1 MPVAEPPL
9 SEGARRRGLLVLL
22 VDVLLM
28 WTGFLM
34 VVPLISVHYVDGLGW
49 AAASVGFILGL
60 RQVVQQ
66 GLSLVGGALADRL
79 GARGLICVGM
89 FIRGAGF
96 IGMAWASSFPTLLLT
111 IVLAALG
118 GALFEAPKA
127 AAIAALTDE
136 RNRGRYYALN
146 GTIGGIGTAIGPFLG
161 AVLLRIDF
169 ALVAIV
175 SGSCFLLAGLLTAIL
190 LPAVRVAT
198 GHEGIAHGI
207 GLALRDR
214 PFIVFS
220 GLLMGFWFMWVQL
233 AISLPLLAK
242 ALSGTSDAVS
252 WIYGLNAALTITLQ
266 YPLLRLAERRL
277 RPLPVLALGV
287 ATMAA
292 GLGGVALAGSVP
304 ALLLCATLFA
314 TGSILAMPS
323 QQTVVATLAN
333 PAARGSYFGVNM
345 LALAFGGGLGNWG
358 GGFLYGVG
366 QQSGLRALPWL
377 VFATVGL
384 TAAAGMVLLHRRLT
398 MVEPAREVALSGEV
412 ARLGG
417 R

>member
-1 MPVAEPPL
+1 M
-9 SEGARRRGLLVLL
+9 RRRGLMVLL
-22 VDVLLM
+22 ADVLLM

-49 AAASVGFILGL
+49 AAASIGFILGV

-66 GLSLVGGALADRL
+66 GLSLIGGALADRL
-79 GARGLICVGM
+79 GAKGLICVGM
-89 FIRGAGF
+89 VIRGVGF
-96 IGMAWASSFPTLLLT
+96 VGMAWARSFPTLLLA
-111 IVLAALG
+111 ILLAALG

-146 GTIGGIGTAIGPFLG
+146 GTVGGIGTAIGPFVG

-175 SGSCFLLAGLLTAIL
+175 SGGCFLVAGLLTALL
-190 LPAVRVAT
+190 LPAVRVAA

-214 PFIVFS
+214 PFILFS

-252 WIYGLNAALTITLQ
+252 WIYALNAALTITLQ
-266 YPLLRLAERRL
+266 YPLLRLAERWL
-277 RPLPVLALGV
+277 RPLPILALGV

-292 GLGGVALAGSVP
+292 GLGGVALAGSPP
-304 ALLLCATLFA
+304 ALLACTALFA
-314 TGSILAMPS
+314 TGAILAMPS
-323 QQTVVATLAN
+323 QQTVAATLAN

-345 LALAFGGGLGNWG
+345 LALAFGGGLGNWA
-358 GGFLYGVG
+358 GGFLYGLG
-366 QQSGLRALPWL
+366 QGSGVPALPWI

-384 TAAAGMVLLHRRLT
+384 VAAAGLVLLHRRLT
-398 MVEPAREVALSGEV
+398 ATEPARGAGPAGGVV
-412 ARLGG
+412 TLGG

>member
-1 MPVAEPPL
+1 M
-9 SEGARRRGLLVLL
+9 VLL
-22 VDVLLM
+22 ADVLLM

-34 VVPLISVHYVDGLGW
+34 VIPLISVHYVDGLGW
-49 AAASVGFILGL
+49 AAASIGFILGM
-60 RQVVQQ
+60 RQIVQQ
-66 GLSLVGGALADRL
+66 GLSLIGGALADRL
-79 GARGLICVGM
+79 GAKGLICIGM
-89 FIRGAGF
+89 FIRGFGF
-96 IGMAWASSFPTLLLT
+96 VGMAWAHSFPTLLLT

-136 RNRGRYYALN
+136 RNRGRYFALN
-146 GTIGGIGTAIGPFLG
+146 GTVGGIGTAIGPFVG
-161 AVLLRIDF
+161 ALLLRIDF

-175 SGSCFLLAGLLTAIL
+175 SGSCFLTAGLLTALL
-190 LPAVRVAT
+190 LPAVRVAA
-198 GHEGIAHGI
+198 GREGIAHGI

-214 PFIVFS
+214 PFILFS

-252 WIYGLNAALTITLQ
+252 WIYALNAALTIALQ
-266 YPLLRLAERRL
+266 YPLLRLAERWL

-304 ALLLCATLFA
+304 ALLACTTLFA
-314 TGSILAMPS
+314 VGAILAMPS
-323 QQTVVATLAN
+323 QQTVAATLAN

-345 LALAFGGGLGNWG
+345 LALAFGGGLGNWA
-358 GGFLYGVG
+358 GGFLYGAG
-366 QQSGLRALPWL
+366 QRSGVPTLPWL

-384 TAAAGMVLLHRRLT
+384 AAATGLVLLHRRLT
-398 MVEPAREVALSGEV
+398 AAEPARGTDRTGEAVA
-412 ARLGG
+412 LGG